1 MFVPADAGMFVL
13 GIDAAGEV
21 CGVGRNPR
29 HRSLSWLK
37 VWELVELAAELGTS
51 RLAIVVRS
59 GGRAGRP
66 SSHELTVFTEL
77 RARARRAGIVVV
89 DCVVWRGE
97 EWWSLRTLEE
107 GRIGA

>member
-1 MFVPADAGMFVL
+1 VFVLADAGMFVL